1 MKISAQPL
9 LIQIPSPCTENWDEM
24 AADEQGKFCSHC
36 QKTVIDFSKMNDAQV
51 YDYFK
56 SNTSFCGRFR
66 NTQLDR
72 IIEEP
77 KPVLKRLFHFYSKA
91 AAIFF
96 TFFSFKNF
104 QASAQTHQPK
114 IENFAQSADEIH
126 PEKITIEGVITDDAD
141 LPVDSVAIFFDHV
154 RVTTSDRFGNYLFE
168 IENTSL
174 KNHIISFS
182 KHKYRSSSFSFHP
195 LMGNTKHD
203 VLMCNYQG
211 KECYSMGLPARP
223 YFKFNSLHYKLHEK
237 LSEMQIELNEFAS
250 NLRGNPGAEV
260 NLFIYFSK
268 DSDKKLYEKKGQEII
283 NYLVDKQGID
293 RERLRLKVI
302 KDKSKENTI
311 EVVDAGYE

>member
-1 MKISAQPL
+1 MKQPL
-9 LIQIPSPCTENWDEM
+9 LIQIKNPCAENWEEM
-24 AADEQGKFCSHC
+24 TEVEQGKFCSHC
-36 QKTVIDFSKMNDAQV
+36 QKTVIDFSMMNDAQV

-56 SNTSFCGRFR
+56 ANAAFCGRFR

-72 IIEEP
+72 IIEKP

-96 TFFSFKNF
+96 TFLSFKNF
-104 QASAQTHQPK
+104 QASAQTNQSK

-126 PEKITIEGVITDDAD
+126 PEKITFEGVITDDAD
-141 LPVDSVAIFFDHV
+141 LPVDSVEIFFDNI

-182 KHKYRSSSFSFHP
+182 KHQYRSSSFSFHP

-203 VLMCNYQG
+203 ITMCNYQG

-223 YFKFNSLHYKLHEK
+223 HFKFNSLHFKLHEK
-237 LSEMQIELNEFAS
+237 ISEMQIELNEFARK
-250 NLRGNPGAEV
+250 LRENPWSEV
-260 NLFIYFSK
+260 NMFIYFSK
-268 DSDKKLYEKKGQEII
+268 DTDKKLYEKKGQEII

-293 RERLRLKVI
+293 RERLHLKVI
-302 KDKSKENTI
+302 KNKSKANTI
-311 EVVDAGYE
+311 EIVDAIHE

>member
-1 MKISAQPL
+1 MKTSL
-9 LIQIPSPCTENWDEM
+9 RIQITSPCTENWDEM
-24 AADEQGKFCSHC
+24 TAVEQGKFCSHC
-36 QKTVIDFSKMNDAQV
+36 QKTVIDFSMMNDAQV

-141 LPVDSVAIFFDHV
+141 LPVDSVAIFFDNI
-154 RVTTSDRFGNYLFE
+154 RITTSDRFGNYLFE

-174 KNHIISFS
+174 KNHVISFS
-182 KHKYRSSSFSFHP
+182 KHQYRSSSFSFHP
-195 LMGNTKHD
+195 LMGNTKYD
-203 VLMCNYQG
+203 ITMCNYQG
-211 KECYSMGLPARP
+211 KECYGYLMGAPLMPHFETFNFP
-223 YFKFNSLHYKLHEK
+223 YSKKLNTNKLILLATKLRQNPFNAVCF
-237 LSEMQIELNEFAS
+237 N
-250 NLRGNPGAEV
+250 
-260 NLFIYFSK
+260 IYYSK
-268 DSDKKLYEKKGQEII
+268 DSDKKLYEKKGQEIV
-283 NYLVDKQGID
+283 NYLVDEQGID
-293 RERLRLKVI
+293 RERLRLKVM
-302 KDKSKENTI
+302 KDKTKANTI